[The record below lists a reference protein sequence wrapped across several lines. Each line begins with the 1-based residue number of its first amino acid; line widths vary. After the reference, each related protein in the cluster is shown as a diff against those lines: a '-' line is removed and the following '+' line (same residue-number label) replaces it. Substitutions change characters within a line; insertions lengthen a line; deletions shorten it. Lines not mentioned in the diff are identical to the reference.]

1 MQLPVFFWPGP
12 SFPDKMASGK
22 AWKPSSMVE
31 EYGKEL
37 MMLGGTI
44 AGFVAA
50 LLTVMEKL
58 LDIQQRISSKKEK
71 NPASQPQRTIAAP
84 PPSIDFFSS
93 KPLRGSSYLL
103 LYETGVIVA
112 AGVLLNYVGLT
123 LSLHLESILFLDMTG
138 TALVAIL
145 LGPWWGAIAALL
157 SNSVVNW
164 LLFPEAGADVII
176 FPWSLINMTGALFWG
191 MLARQPNF
199 LKYVS
204 SNKGSGL
211 GHSWF
216 LLSFGVAGAMVM
228 SIPGTLVQSALH
240 ERSTFALNPDIAHA
254 LSLRIGAWEAA
265 VQSYLESTLGL
276 SWSESIGWYI
286 VNWFQNCVRYIPDKT
301 MSAAIALV
309 ILKYGY
315 PLFERELVHGGPA
328 GERPTDERILP
339 LILGLLYAP
348 SYATLVSQDHYAGQ
362 LYWPLWSLPWLFI
375 VYGYFRIRYWGPP
388 AEALHEA
395 RVQRAERY
403 ARALKPMGKEP
414 SYEFCRR
421 LTSATLVAS
430 LLFALCLPILLM
442 DFFRVTF
449 KFFCVV
455 YGFLL
460 VVHLI
465 RVAIAQ
471 NISMARADG

>member
-1 MQLPVFFWPGP
+1 ML
-12 SFPDKMASGK
+12 
-22 AWKPSSMVE
+22 E

-44 AGFVAA
+44 AGFIAA

-58 LDIQQRISSKKEK
+58 LDIQNRIHTKKERRSS
-71 NPASQPQRTIAAP
+71 PQPERASVEPVS
-84 PPSIDFFSS
+84 SIDFFSS

-103 LYETGVIVA
+103 LNETSVIVA

-123 LSLHLESILFLDMTG
+123 LSRHLESILFLDMTG

-145 LGPWWGAIAALL
+145 LGPWWGAIVALL

-164 LLFPEAGADVII
+164 LLYPEAGADVVI
-176 FPWSLINMTGALFWG
+176 FPWSLVNMTGALFWG
-191 MLARQPNF
+191 MLARQAGF
-199 LKYVS
+199 QKYVRTS
-204 SNKGSGL
+204 KSSGL
-211 GHSWF
+211 AHTWF
-216 LLSFGVAGAMVM
+216 LLSFGVAGAVVM

-240 ERSTFALNPDIAHA
+240 ERSIFALNPEVAES
-254 LSLRIGAWEAA
+254 LSARITHWEAM
-265 VQSYLESTLGL
+265 VQAQLESWIGL
-276 SWSESIGWYI
+276 TWSEHIGWYV
-286 VNWFQNCVRYIPDKT
+286 VNWFQNCIRYIPDKT

-309 ILKYGY
+309 VLKYGY
-315 PLFERELVHGGPA
+315 PLFERELIHGGPD
-328 GERPTDERILP
+328 GDRPGDERILP
-339 LILGLLYAP
+339 LVLGLLYAP
-348 SYATLVSQDHYAGQ
+348 SYAVLISSEEYAGT

-375 VYGYFRIRYWGPP
+375 LYGYFRLRYWGPSDD
-388 AEALHEA
+388 ALHEA
-395 RVQRAERY
+395 RLQRAERY
-403 ARALKPMGKEP
+403 ARALKPLGKEP

-421 LTSATLVAS
+421 LTFATLIAS
-430 LLFALCLPILLM
+430 LLFALCLPVLLM
-442 DFFRVTF
+442 DFYRVTF

-471 NISMARADG
+471 NISVARAE